1 LFLIENKQ
9 DIAMGTLQHIQHQIS
24 ALNDLIKINN
34 DRITG
39 YQKALE
45 GTEDQS
51 LKDIFEG
58 YIDQSKGYVNELND
72 YIHLL
77 GGSPADGTTLSG
89 KFYHAWMDVKS
100 AFTKK
105 DAHSVL
111 ADCEYG
117 EDVAK
122 SAYRKA
128 LDDKELIWEDEKVVN
143 LLTNHMNGLK
153 MAHDSIKSLR
163 DSSKQTA

>member
-1 LFLIENKQ
+1 
-9 DIAMGTLQHIQHQIS
+9 MGTLQHIQHQIS

-34 DRITG
+34 DRIAG
-39 YQKALE
+39 YQKALD
-45 GTEDQS
+45 GTEDIG
-51 LKDIFEG
+51 LKTVFEG
-58 YIDQSKGYVNELND
+58 YIDQSKGYVNEIND
-72 YIHLL
+72 YIHQL
-77 GGSPADGTTLSG
+77 GGSPTDGTTLSG

-100 AFTKK
+100 AFGKK
-105 DAHSVL
+105 DNHAVL

-143 LLTNHMNGLK
+143 LLNTHMSGLK
-153 MAHDSIKSLR
+153 IAHDAIKALR
-163 DSSKQTA
+163 DSSKQEA

>member
-1 LFLIENKQ
+1 
-9 DIAMGTLQHIQHQIS
+9 MGTLQHIQHQIS

-45 GTEDQS
+45 GIEDVS
-51 LKDIFEG
+51 LKGIFEG
-58 YIDQSKGYVNELND
+58 YADQSKGYINELND
-72 YIHLL
+72 YIHQL
-77 GGSPADGTTLSG
+77 GGLPADGTTLSG

-105 DAHSVL
+105 DAYSIL
-111 ADCEYG
+111 SDCEYG

-128 LDDKELIWEDEKVVN
+128 LDDKELIWDDDKVVT
-143 LLTNHMNGLK
+143 LLTSHMNGLK
-153 MAHDSIKSLR
+153 MAHDAIKALR
-163 DSSKQTA
+163 DSSKQPV